1 MGLLMSRSQKG
12 SKGPGYDY
20 GAKRPGNMGY
30 CNSPSPGVKRLT
42 VKKERA
48 QEKELVR
55 KETNS

>member
-1 MGLLMSRSQKG
+1 MSRSQKG

-20 GAKRPGNMGY
+20 GAKRPGNIGY